1 MTLNSFGERLFLL
14 VISLVLSSLVLLNI
28 FYVTSPNDGIS
39 YYAIAKNILENLS
52 FSHGEFADTEI
63 YTSQI
68 GISLIIAIFL
78 FFFGSFWFIP
88 FYLLIF
94 LIWFYS
100 LRYFSYVLSSTILSE
115 YSILGDSTNI
125 FFYFTF
131 TLLSSLMLMRIVTS
145 FYNEAVYFPIQIY
158 LFSRFLLFSHNK
170 EIIKTS
176 DVMILLISIVAVI
189 FRFQHL
195 IFLTSIF
202 IVLLFLKKIS
212 FRTFSIYCFLN
223 FVYLYLI
230 IYLGNHFTF
239 DASLGIEN
247 FFLEFDDRLLLLL
260 RSFSIIF
267 SLYLLPADI
276 FIIPLFTPLFLII
289 AYIYGSYKIWS
300 NKSSDLIFLYLII
313 FGNLLFTLIFLPL
326 DFYND
331 FARYYWFH
339 LMPLALLLVPFI
351 DKLINFR
358 FRRVMFVA
366 FLSLFLLGAI
376 YSFEDIKE
384 RISSKM
390 AAQNDQKNLVTLNDK
405 WNLKMEDI
413 YSDSFMRQLYW
424 ITKKPIYNINKFD
437 PSLCTSG
444 KSIFFISNIDFKRY
458 QKIDNEGRFNLYTLC
473 KKI

>member
-1 MTLNSFGERLFLL
+1 MTFNRFGERLFLL

-28 FYVTSPNDGIS
+28 YYVTNPNDGIS
-39 YYAIAKNILENLS
+39 YYAIAKNILENFS
-52 FSHGEFADTEI
+52 FSHGEFADIDI

-78 FFFGSFWFIP
+78 LFFGSFWFIP
-88 FYLLIF
+88 LYLLIF

-100 LRYFSYVLSSTILSE
+100 LRYFSYVLSSTILSK
-115 YSILGDSTNI
+115 YSILGDRANI

-131 TLLSSLMLMRIVTS
+131 ILLSSLMLVRIVTS

-170 EIIKTS
+170 EMIKTS

-212 FRTFSIYCFLN
+212 LRTFLIYCLLN
-223 FVYLYLI
+223 FAYLYLI

-239 DASLGIEN
+239 DASSGIEN

-260 RSFSIIF
+260 RSFSIVF

-276 FIIPLFTPLFLII
+276 FIISLFVSLFLLI
-289 AYIYGSYKIWS
+289 AYIYGSYEIWR
-300 NKSSDLIFLYLII
+300 NKGSDLIFLYLII
-313 FGNLLFTLIFLPL
+313 FGNLLFTLLFLPL

-339 LMPLALLLVPFI
+339 LLPLALLLVPFI
-351 DKLINFR
+351 DKLMNFR
-358 FRRVMFVA
+358 FRRVMFIA
-366 FLSLFLLGAI
+366 FLTFFFLGTI
-376 YSFEDIKE
+376 YLFEDIKE
-384 RISSKM
+384 RIINKVV
-390 AAQNDQKNLVTLNDK
+390 AQNDQKNLISLNDK
-405 WNLKMEDI
+405 WNFKVVDI

-424 ITKKPIYNINKFD
+424 ITKKPIYNIEKFD
-437 PSLCTSG
+437 PSLCESG
-444 KSIFFISNIDFKRY
+444 KSILFISNMNFERY
-458 QKIDNEGRFNLYTLC
+458 KKIDNEGRFNLYSLC
-473 KKI
+473 VKI

>member
-276 FIIPLFTPLFLII
+276 FIIPLFAPLFLII

>member
-1 MTLNSFGERLFLL
+1 SFGERLFLL

-300 NKSSDLIFLYLII
+300 NKSTDLIFLYLII

-437 PSLCTSG
+437 PSLC
-444 KSIFFISNIDFKRY
+444 
-458 QKIDNEGRFNLYTLC
+458 
-473 KKI
+473 

>member
-300 NKSSDLIFLYLII
+300 NKSTDLIFLYLII